1 MPIIAQPDHGPLT
14 PDEAPNRPD
23 GWYMEGLTVM
33 ERAFVIEY
41 PVDFSGVR
49 AALRAGYGKGT
60 NAKAASAR
68 ASELLSDPRIVTAIL
83 AQLQHM
89 AERANVTRNRVLE
102 EIAAIAFSR
111 IDNYEID
118 DYGNVKL
125 AAGAPDSALRA
136 ISRIKKKVRHEKDFN
151 DNDVT
156 IYETDIYLWNKND
169 ALNAAMR
176 HLGMFLDKKV
186 SVTGT
191 LEELM
196 RMLNQQHMSGTP
208 AEDLMLQGLAEA
220 ERVEK

>member
-1 MPIIAQPDHGPLT
+1 MAIIET
-14 PDEAPNRPD
+14 PAHDVEPAPNRPD
-23 GWYMEGLTVM
+23 GWYLSGLTDM
-33 ERAFVIEY
+33 EKAFVIEY
-41 PVDFSGVR
+41 PVDFSPTR

-60 NAKAASAR
+60 NARAASAR
-68 ASELLSDPRIVTAIL
+68 ASELLATPKIAEAIL

-111 IDNYEID
+111 IDHYEID
-118 DYGNVKL
+118 DYGNVSL
-125 AAGAPDSALRA
+125 AKGAPDAAIRA
-136 ISRIKKKVRHEKDFN
+136 ISRIKKKVRHEKDHN
-151 DNDVT
+151 DNDVV

-191 LEELM
+191 IEELM
-196 RMLNQQHMSGTP
+196 RMLNQQRSGGASP
-208 AEDLMLQGLAEA
+208 AEAEDLLLQGIAEA
-220 ERVEK
+220 EQVNG